1 MSLGVKG
8 LKQFREFCW
17 YCYCIFSQQLDG
29 IRWNSVEPVAK
40 GNVQVAGKQLRHAG
54 LELGHMH
61 ARSDAS
67 SMVAMET
74 ATDNLSRTGGSYL
87 AAA

>member
-1 MSLGVKG
+1 VNFVGTVTVYWRNSLRVSNGIPSSQWLKG
-8 LKQFREFCW
+8 K
-17 YCYCIFSQQLDG
+17 
-29 IRWNSVEPVAK
+29 
-40 GNVQVAGKQLRHAG
+40 VQVVEKLLRHAG
-54 LELGHMH
+54 LELGQMH
-61 ARSDAS
+61 ARRDAS

>member
-1 MSLGVKG
+1 VNFVGAVIAYWRNGLRVSNGIPSSQWLKG
-8 LKQFREFCW
+8 E
-17 YCYCIFSQQLDG
+17 
-29 IRWNSVEPVAK
+29 
-40 GNVQVAGKQLRHAG
+40 VQVAEKQLRHAG
-54 LELGHMH
+54 LELGQMH
-61 ARSDAS
+61 ARRDAS